1 MARGGVESGP
11 PSPLKKKG
19 KKVCFRVY
27 SVYNI
32 VRGVVE
38 AIRAHTAYGYLFY
51 LLESVWVVI
60 EDATMQLYGAV
71 WPVVFDFKKRPYG
84 MGGVYQEL
92 GGAKHPH
99 GGSKV

>member
-1 MARGGVESGP
+1 M
-11 PSPLKKKG
+11 
-19 KKVCFRVY
+19 F
-27 SVYNI
+27 
-32 VRGVVE
+32 RGVVE
-38 AIRAHTAYGYLFY
+38 AIRAHTAYGYFDTAYGYLFY

-99 GGSKV
+99 GGSKVLILMMSASENGHLAPPWRI